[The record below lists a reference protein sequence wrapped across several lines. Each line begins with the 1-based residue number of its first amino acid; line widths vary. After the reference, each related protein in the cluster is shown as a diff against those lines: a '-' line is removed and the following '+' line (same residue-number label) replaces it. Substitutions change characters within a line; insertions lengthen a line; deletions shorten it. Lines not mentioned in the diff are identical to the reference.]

1 MLWVAAQLPEHVRRC
16 IKLGSDISLSDVDIT
31 KRIRITSSVQL
42 CHSDR
47 YGYAYILIRSLLRLP
62 QGNFR
67 GRDKIGSANNHLSRT
82 HVDGSL
88 SHKNVCLVIEIP
100 CDQSSA

>member
-1 MLWVAAQLPEHVRRC
+1 MLWVATQLPQHVRCC
-16 IKLGSDISLSDVDIT
+16 IKLGADVTLADVDVT

-47 YGYAYILIRSLLRLP
+47 YGYAYSLIRSLLRLP

-67 GRDKIGSANNHLSRT
+67 CRDEISSTNNHLSWT